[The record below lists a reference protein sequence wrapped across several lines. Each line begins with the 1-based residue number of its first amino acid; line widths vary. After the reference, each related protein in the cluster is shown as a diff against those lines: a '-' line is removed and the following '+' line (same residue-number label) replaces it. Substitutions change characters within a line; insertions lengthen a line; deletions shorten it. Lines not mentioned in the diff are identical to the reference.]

1 MKIDR
6 YISELLFDHECV
18 IVPGLGGFIV
28 NEKHAS
34 IERLT
39 HQFNPPFKKLL
50 FNQHIRFND
59 GLLINYISKKER
71 LSFEEARKQ
80 IDELVH
86 QYFSRL
92 EKGEKIKFEDIGILA
107 FDENKN
113 ILFDQGLSV
122 NYNSESFGLG
132 SFVAHPVKRKIEPEP
147 VQGIVQPQPTLPKRE
162 DRKPERVV
170 AEELKPIHKR
180 RNKSETASV
189 RSFVLVSLAVVLLV
203 SFAVAYYKS
212 EPTRNYLQN
221 LTANLIAIKEKSHYS
236 PRPEQKN
243 EMVANKAGFLSGS
256 DFESGATANEGMNE
270 SIPEEN
276 PANANYDIEEISVAN
291 YFNYRGRNLTEQGEE
306 GPNIET
312 ETEPEK
318 TENFIA
324 ENIDVGEV
332 NLPVLKEEIIVNVKP
347 SSRYYII
354 AGSFSDESNATSL
367 IDELIKQGFSA
378 QIIDTNKN
386 GMYRVAYLGL
396 ENFNDAKEK
405 LYAIR
410 KEDNPEA
417 WILKK

>member
-28 NEKHAS
+28 NEKHAA

-39 HQFNPPFKKLL
+39 YQFNPPFKKLL

-59 GLLINYISKKER
+59 GLLINYISKKAG
-71 LSFEEARKQ
+71 LSFEEVRKQ

-92 EKGEKIKFEDIGILA
+92 EKGEIIKLEDIGTLS

-113 ILFDQGLSV
+113 ILFDQNLSI
-122 NYNSESFGLG
+122 NYNAESFGLS
-132 SFVAHPVKRKIEPEP
+132 SFVSHPVKRKIEAEP
-147 VQGIVQPQPTLPKRE
+147 VQGIVQPQPALPKRE

-189 RSFVLVSLAVVLLV
+189 RSFILVSLALVLLV
-203 SFAVAYYKS
+203 SFAIVYFKS
-212 EPTRNYLQN
+212 APTRNYLQN
-221 LTANLIAIKEKSHYS
+221 VISSLSVNKENSRYT
-236 PRPEQKN
+236 PRQLQKKD
-243 EMVANKAGFLSGS
+243 MVANQAGFLSGTI
-256 DFESGATANEGMNE
+256 FETETPAVENVSEDASEV
-270 SIPEEN
+270 IPAEEN
-276 PANANYDIEEISVAN
+276 YFSGEISVAN
-291 YFNYRGRNLTEQGEE
+291 NFNYRGRNMDEKVEE
-306 GPNIET
+306 TFTET
-312 ETEPEK
+312 ETEEPESIV
-318 TENFIA
+318 TENIA
-324 ENIDVGEV
+324 VAEIKA
-332 NLPVLKEEIIVNVKP
+332 PVVKEEIAVQLKP
-347 SSRYYII
+347 ASQYYII
-354 AGSFSDESNATSL
+354 AGSFTEESNATSL
-367 IDELIKQGFSA
+367 IEELIKQGFSA

-396 ENFNDAKEK
+396 ENFNEAKEK

-410 KEDNPEA
+410 KDDNPEA